1 MPLQTAT
8 NPTTGERVVLVGD
21 QWQPIVQSATNKQG
35 VKAYLV
41 GDKWLT
47 DDGPTPQKFTVQ
59 TPEGRNVDV
68 DVQFPSASAPAPTN
82 EIPAKR
88 RSPLDLLT
96 LPFEM
101 GAALAAKPRKEQV
114 EFIAPAVEA
123 LGTAGGAALGTAA
136 GPLGTVTGAGAG
148 FAGAK
153 ELLRLAAGEAGGE
166 TLPQSAARQAKN
178 VVEGA
183 TMEAFG
189 RGVVS
194 PVIGKG
200 AEYLNKLKNVKLDQY
215 IKAVGDK
222 GDEIVNALRG
232 RTQIVPGTAPTA
244 GEAAAPVGSVGLSV
258 LQGRARQVP
267 GAADIYASQEAQNIA
282 ARQAQE
288 SRAVEKFDAAKQR
301 IQDKINRGLVNVTP
315 GEAGGALI
323 AAAKAEQ
330 QALKTNVIQPAY
342 KDAFDAAGDAKIDVS
357 KVVSE
362 AERILDRK
370 LSEFATETAPDTVR
384 KLRSFV
390 PKVPEAEAVQIGKAG
405 FKTAKPPTPP
415 RATPA
420 ATLQQLDDVRKAIN
434 ADIAAAS
441 TSNAPMAA
449 TTLRNLKQL
458 HSAIDDAVKAS
469 DTLPENAKSLYQ
481 NALDTY
487 RTQYAPRFKEGINA
501 NLFKQTGLKETKI
514 KPEDVVSKYFQPKG
528 ESEAKDFLRLFGNNP
543 DAMKIARTGIEDL
556 YRREVAD
563 LTNKVT
569 PEAHAAFM
577 KKYAEPLKI
586 LDGAG
591 MNIEQRIGA
600 VAKDAARLAK
610 IEELAKASGNKLAP
624 PLPAGS
630 NALAVEKRIDEL
642 TKQFTPQQMQHVNAV
657 RQDLLREGEYQR
669 LLKSGA
675 DAGSDIRSL
684 ATKAGREMGLPLPNF
699 ISVPITIFNNVVK
712 RLALRM
718 DDKIALEIARE
729 LTNPAIAA
737 DQIEAALKLQASR
750 AAATPGAGAAAA
762 LGATRALGA
771 EMSRRGEP
779 VQQNQNALSR

>member
-1 MPLQTAT
+1 MA
-8 NPTTGERVVLVGD
+8 D
-21 QWQPIVQSATNKQG
+21 QIYKVRDPQGNIREIKGPAGASDDEVITQAQKLFGAAPAQPQ
-35 VKAYLV
+35 
-41 GDKWLT
+41 
-47 DDGPTPQKFTVQ
+47 PQ
-59 TPEGRNVDV
+59 
-68 DVQFPSASAPAPTN
+68 APTN
-82 EIPAKR
+82 EIPTR
-88 RSPLDLLT
+88 QRSGPLDFLT
-96 LPFEM
+96 IPFQM
-101 GAALAAKPRKEQV
+101 GESLAQKPRKEQV

-123 LGTAGGAALGTAA
+123 LGTAGGAVLGTAA
-136 GPLGTVTGAGAG
+136 GPLGTLAGAGAG

-153 ELLRLAAGEAGGE
+153 ELMRLAAGDAGAE

-178 VVEGA
+178 VLEGA

-189 RGVVS
+189 RGVVA

-200 AEYLNKLKNVKLDQY
+200 AEYVSKLRNVKLDQY
-215 IKAVGDK
+215 VKAIGDK

-258 LQGRARQVP
+258 LQSRARQVP
-267 GAADIYASQEAQNIA
+267 GAADTYASMEAQNIA
-282 ARQAQE
+282 ARRAQE
-288 SRAVEKFDAAKQR
+288 SRAVAKFDAAKQR
-301 IQDKINRGLVNVTP
+301 IQGKIDRGLVNITP

-323 AAAKAEQ
+323 DAARAEQ
-330 QALKTNVIQPAY
+330 QAIKSNVIQPAY
-342 KDAFDAAGDAKIDVS
+342 KAAFDAAGDSKIDVS

-415 RATPA
+415 RVTPE
-420 ATLQQLDDVRKAIN
+420 ATLLQLDDVRKAIN

-449 TTLRNLKQL
+449 TTLKNLRDL
-458 HSAIDDAVKAS
+458 HRAIDDAVKAS
-469 DTLPENAKSLYQ
+469 DTLSDDAKGLYQ

-501 NLFKQTGLKETKI
+501 NLFKQTSLKETKI

-528 ESEAKDFLRLFGNNP
+528 ESEAKDFLRLFGKNA

-556 YRREVAD
+556 YRREVTDAAGR
-563 LTNKVT
+563 VT
-569 PEAHAAFM
+569 TDSHASFM

-586 LDGAG
+586 LDDAG
-591 MNIEQRIGA
+591 MNITQRVGV

-610 IEELAKASGNKLAP
+610 IEELAKASGNKLGP
-624 PLPAGS
+624 PLPAGA
-630 NALAVEKRIDEL
+630 NALAVEKRIGEL
-642 TKQFTPQQMQHVNAV
+642 TKGFTPDQLSHVNAV
-657 RQDLLREGEYQR
+657 RDDLIREGDYQR
-669 LLKSGA
+669 LVKSGA
-675 DAGSDIRSL
+675 DAGADLRSL
-684 ATKAGREMGLPLPNF
+684 ASKAGREMGLPLPNF

-729 LTNPAIAA
+729 LTNPAVAA
-737 DQIEAALKLQASR
+737 EQIEAAMRLQASR
-750 AAATPGAGAAAA
+750 AAATPGAGTAAG
-762 LGATRALGA
+762 LGLTRALGA
-771 EMSRRGEP
+771 EMSRRAEP
-779 VQQNQNALSR
+779 ANQNALAR

>member
-1 MPLQTAT
+1 MTPREELAALRRMAELEAKAAGQQMA
-8 NPTTGERVVLVGD
+8 
-21 QWQPIVQSATNKQG
+21 QPQAQ
-35 VKAYLV
+35 
-41 GDKWLT
+41 
-47 DDGPTPQKFTVQ
+47 
-59 TPEGRNVDV
+59 
-68 DVQFPSASAPAPTN
+68 APTN
-82 EIPAKR
+82 EIPTR
-88 RSPLDLLT
+88 QRSGPLDFLT
-96 LPFEM
+96 TPFQM
-101 GAALAAKPRKEQV
+101 GESLAQKPRKEQV

-123 LGTAGGAALGTAA
+123 LGTAGGAI
-136 GPLGTVTGAGAG
+136 LGTVGATPGLGTLAGAGAG

-153 ELLRLAAGEAGGE
+153 ELMRLAAGDAGAE

-178 VVEGA
+178 VLEGA

-189 RGVVS
+189 RGVVA

-200 AEYLNKLKNVKLDQY
+200 AEYVSKLKNVKLDQY
-215 IKAVGDK
+215 VKAIGDK

-232 RTQIVPGTAPTA
+232 KTQIVPGTAPTA

-258 LQGRARQVP
+258 LQARARQVP
-267 GAADIYASQEAQNIA
+267 GAADTYASMEAQNIA
-282 ARQAQE
+282 ARRAQE
-288 SRAVEKFDAAKQR
+288 SRAVAKFDAAKQR
-301 IQDKINRGLVNVTP
+301 FQGKIDRGLVNITP

-323 AAAKAEQ
+323 DAAKAEQ
-330 QALKTNVIQPAY
+330 QAIKSNVIQPAY
-342 KDAFDAAGDAKIDVS
+342 KAAFDAAGDSKIDVS

-390 PKVPEAEAVQIGKAG
+390 PKVPETEAVSIGKAG

-415 RATPA
+415 RATPE
-420 ATLQQLDDVRKAIN
+420 ATLLQLDDVRKAIN

-449 TTLRNLKQL
+449 TTLKNLRDL
-458 HSAIDDAVKAS
+458 HRAIDDAVKAS
-469 DTLPENAKSLYQ
+469 DTLSDDAKGLYQ

-487 RTQYAPRFKEGINA
+487 RTEYAPRFKEGINA
-501 NLFKQTGLKETKI
+501 NLFKQTSLKETKI

-528 ESEAKDFLRLFGNNP
+528 ESEAKDFLRLFGKNA

-556 YRREVAD
+556 YRREVTDAAGR
-563 LTNKVT
+563 VT
-569 PEAHAAFM
+569 TDSHASFM

-586 LDGAG
+586 LDDAG
-591 MNIEQRIGA
+591 MNITQRVGV

-610 IEELAKASGNKLAP
+610 IEELAKASGNKLGP
-624 PLPAGS
+624 PLPAGANS
-630 NALAVEKRIDEL
+630 LAVEKRIGEL
-642 TKQFTPQQMQHVNAV
+642 TKGFTPDQLSHVNAV
-657 RQDLLREGEYQR
+657 RDDLIREGDYQR
-669 LLKSGA
+669 LVKSGA
-675 DAGSDIRSL
+675 EAGADLRSL
-684 ATKAGREMGLPLPNF
+684 ASKAGREMGLPLPNF

-737 DQIEAALKLQASR
+737 NQIEAAMKLQTARSL
-750 AAATPGAGAAAA
+750 AQPGAGTAAG

-771 EMSRRGEP
+771 EMSRRAEP
-779 VQQNQNALSR
+779 VNQNALAR